1 MSYTNTPSL
10 AHRLIHAL
18 GNTSISLRAALV
30 LYVIL
35 PLAAALS
42 LAGWL
47 ALSTLESRIE
57 QRMQEDLKLVAR
69 AIRLPLSHALERE
82 RQGSMLQA
90 LRSAF
95 TLDEIYGASVYGDNG
110 KTLATV
116 GHGEAD
122 VSRGRLTRLAFRG
135 QDRGEYGRMA
145 GRNVYSYFVPLT
157 DSGSRI
163 VGLLHLTRRKSDF
176 DSYIATLR
184 AQAGMFLA
192 AGLLAVSG
200 LVLYGHHRALGA
212 HFARLARCMTRVESG
227 DLAHRAQA
235 RGPRE
240 VAGLQRS
247 LNRMLDSIET
257 AQRNLEAQRAQRQAL
272 ESKLRQAEKLA
283 AVGRLAAGVAH
294 ELGTPLSVVDGKALR
309 LLRRDDLPQG
319 AGKTL
324 EEVRG
329 QVRRMEHIVRQLLDF
344 SHGGEPQPRAVS
356 AAAVARSAAASAA
369 RTLDLHAARL
379 ELRGSEVGPEIHADP
394 LRLEQALINL
404 LRNAAQASPGGRVR
418 LGWRARE
425 DEALFEVEDDG
436 PGVAVDMRERLF
448 EPFFTTKPV
457 GQGTGL
463 GLAVA
468 HGIVEEHGG
477 RLEIGQSD
485 LGGALFRLALPLG
498 RARAGRRSAS

>member
-35 PLAAALS
+35 PLAMALS

-344 SHGGEPQPRAVS
+344 SHGGEPQPRAGP
-356 AAAVARSAAASAA
+356 RSARRFTPTPCAWNRLSSTSCATPRRPRQGAACAWVGRRGREKPSSRS
-369 RTLDLHAARL
+369 RTTVPAWPWTCAS
-379 ELRGSEVGPEIHADP
+379 GSSS
-394 LRLEQALINL
+394 RS
-404 LRNAAQASPGGRVR
+404 SPPNQ
-418 LGWRARE
+418 WARARAWAWPWPMASSRSTAG
-425 DEALFEVEDDG
+425 DWRSGKAIWAG
-436 PGVAVDMRERLF
+436 PCSVWPCPWAE
-448 EPFFTTKPV
+448 
-457 GQGTGL
+457 
-463 GLAVA
+463 
-468 HGIVEEHGG
+468 
-477 RLEIGQSD
+477 
-485 LGGALFRLALPLG
+485 LG
-498 RARAGRRSAS
+498 RAGGVRHERLRDA